1 MKKLFQGIGLIP
13 VLFIAAC
20 ATQEPSWTPAQV
32 SPPPWT
38 EPVAAPTGAEAA
50 TSAPADAPAIPASPE
65 PTRAVTPLSV
75 SDAVVIA
82 FENNRTIAVANLD
95 PGIASTT
102 VKEARAEFDPI
113 LSASLRY
120 GQDTA
125 RTVTTTTSSTGLSS
139 SNATPGSLEELFGAA
154 QTIQSFVTRNLG
166 DNVTTVQSAQTTGGV
181 SVSQRLDT
189 GTTLSVSTNYSGAN
203 NSPSTDSYN
212 GGWNVELRQALLR
225 GGGRDTNLITV
236 RQAQNDVA
244 SSIHGLRQ
252 QVISTVR
259 DVELTYWDLALAR
272 EVVKINEVAVALAD
286 EQMRLNQDLMNA
298 GRAVEADVLSAQ
310 AERATRQADLS
321 DARAQIEN
329 RNLALIRLLN
339 PDKPDQ
345 WHLMFEPEAAPRP
358 TPVPADAEASVALA
372 MNYRPELAQARLNL
386 ANAELNTNRARNDLL
401 PQVDVVANY
410 GAGARGDH
418 GGDAWGVFDPGHS
431 ESYSVGLEVQT
442 ALYRRAEKAR
452 LLRSKLQQD
461 QGERQVADTEQSIE
475 TSVRQAVVELQRNWD
490 RLASTSEA
498 VKART
503 SELETAQSRYASG
516 RSTNLDVLLVQRDL
530 IQAQIDEVAARVGC
544 MQALT
549 SLYAAEGTLLDRRG
563 IKVETD
569 AEAVIDAATG
579 EDSVLAAP
587 HAG

>member
-20 ATQEPSWTPAQV
+20 ATQEPSWSPAQV

-38 EPVAAPTGAEAA
+38 EPVAAPAA
-50 TSAPADAPAIPASPE
+50 AAVAPADAAATPAAVDPA
-65 PTRAVTPLSV
+65 RVVTPLSV

-82 FENNRTIAVANLD
+82 FENNRTIAVADLD
-95 PGIASTT
+95 PSIASTT
-102 VKEARAEFDPI
+102 VQEARAEFDPN

-125 RTVTTTTSSTGLSS
+125 RTITTSTSSTSVS
-139 SNATPGSLEELFGAA
+139 NSNATPGSLEELFGAA
-154 QTIQSFVTRNLG
+154 QTIQSFVTRNLS
-166 DNVTTVQSAQTTGGV
+166 DNETTVQAAQTTGGV
-181 SVSQRLDT
+181 TVSQRLDT
-189 GTTLSVSTNYSGAN
+189 GTTLSVSTDYSGTN
-203 NSPSTDSYN
+203 NSPSTDAYN

-225 GGGRDTNLITV
+225 GGGRDTNLVTV

-252 QVISTVR
+252 QVLNTVR

-272 EVVKINEVAVALAD
+272 EVVKINEVAVSLAD
-286 EQMRLNQDLMNA
+286 EQMRLNQDLLNA
-298 GRAVEADVLSAQ
+298 GRAVEADVLSAK

-321 DARAQIEN
+321 DAHAQIEN

-358 TPVPADAEASVALA
+358 TPVAADAAASVALA
-372 MNYRPELAQARLNL
+372 MDYRPELAQARLNL
-386 ANAELNTNRARNDLL
+386 ANAELSTNRARNDLL

-410 GAGARGDH
+410 GGGARGEH

-452 LLRSKLQQD
+452 LLRSKLQQT

-490 RLASTSEA
+490 RLTSTSEA
-498 VKART
+498 VTART

-530 IQAQIDEVAARVGC
+530 IQSQIDDVAARIGC

-549 SLYAAEGTLLDRRG
+549 SLYAAEGTLLERRG

-569 AEAVIDAATG
+569 AEVKDEG
-579 EDSVLAAP
+579 
-587 HAG
+587 